1 MRNKISWWRR
11 DEDGRKYQV
20 QIRYFGGNVSW
31 HKQMARYEEW
41 ESHEP
46 DEEDWERAE
55 KDLKDRFHRG
65 LVEEKIL
72 VVVGKRGGK

>member
-20 QIRYFGGNVSW
+20 QIRYFGGSLSW
-31 HKQMARYEEW
+31 HRQMARHESW
-41 ESHEP
+41 EPHQP

-55 KDLKDRFHRG
+55 KDMEDRFNRG
-65 LVEEKIL
+65 LVGEK
-72 VVVGKRGGK
+72 VVNSVRKRGAK